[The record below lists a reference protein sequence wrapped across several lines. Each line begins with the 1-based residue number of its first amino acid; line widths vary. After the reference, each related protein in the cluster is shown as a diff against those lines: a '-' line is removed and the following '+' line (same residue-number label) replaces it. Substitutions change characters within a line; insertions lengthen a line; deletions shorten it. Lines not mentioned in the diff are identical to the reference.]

1 MCSAQEHVLS
11 SLKVEIKPRDHRDEA
26 HHRAILIKAPSHT
39 GSPHHKSP
47 AETSTHHLLAFVTRL
62 DASLA
67 PGVSNLIVSRV
78 YIPFDAWLNFG

>member
-1 MCSAQEHVLS
+1 MPASTLFSCC
-11 SLKVEIKPRDHRDEA
+11 KVEIRARDYCYQAYRTT
-26 HHRAILIKAPSHT
+26 LIRAPSHT
-39 GSPHHKSP
+39 GSPHHKFS
-47 AETSTHHLLAFVTRL
+47 AETSTHHPLAFVTRL